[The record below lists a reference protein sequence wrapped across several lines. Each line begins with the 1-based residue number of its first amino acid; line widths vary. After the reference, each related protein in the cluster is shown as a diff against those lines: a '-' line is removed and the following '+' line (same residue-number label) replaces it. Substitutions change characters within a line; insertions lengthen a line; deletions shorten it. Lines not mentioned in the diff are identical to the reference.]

1 MTSADTNTRLE
12 SATGIDRTRPISF
25 SVDGQ
30 QYSGFAGDTIASA
43 LIAAGRIDCGNS
55 TYLGRARG
63 ILSAGIEESN
73 ALVRVKARI
82 PGDVSESMLPAT
94 RVPITEGLE
103 ADYLAGLGILDPGQD
118 ELVYEHKHVH
128 TDVLIIGAGP
138 AGLAAAC
145 EAGKSGARTLLLD
158 DRAAPG
164 GSLLSSSGATGSGGS
179 AETIDEVP
187 ATEWIES
194 TVNSFAEAE
203 ELTYRPNTTVF
214 GSYDSNYFVALED
227 RTLDLVENG
236 GRGRSTTSR
245 AGTRQR
251 VWHIRAKQVVLATG
265 AHERPIVFANN
276 DRPGIM
282 LASAVRTYLNRYGV
296 AAGQSVA
303 IAATNDSA
311 YELLADLHFAGIEV
325 PAIVDSRPTASAMAE
340 RVSQETGT
348 RLILGS
354 AVTDTA
360 GEGPAG
366 RISEITVAALDEDGV
381 ASDEGEDIDVDLL
394 AVAGGFS
401 PVIHL
406 HGQRKGPIE
415 WRADIAA
422 FVPRAPVRDQFT
434 VGAVNGDYSLEAALK
449 QGADAGSA
457 AASRTGF
464 TGSLDIPKAEPMTY
478 AQVRPLWLVTSASAD
493 HTDLTTHFIDF
504 QRDQSVAD
512 VQRAMNAGMRSVEH
526 IKRYT
531 SISTANDQGKTSA
544 VNAIG
549 AIAKVLGEND
559 LGSVGHTTFRAPF
572 APVPFAALAGRRKG
586 KLFDPARITSIHPW
600 HIDHGAEFE
609 DVGQWKRPWYYPQN
623 GEDMDAAVLRECKA
637 VRESVGFQDAS
648 TLGKI
653 EIRGTD
659 AGAFL
664 GQIYTNGFAKLKVGK
679 GRYGLMCKPDGMVFD
694 DGVTLRVAEDRYYM
708 TTTSGGAATVLE
720 WLEEWHQTE
729 WPHLDVTFTSVT
741 EEWSTVAVAGP
752 KSREVIAKLA
762 PHLDVSNEAFE
773 FMGFRETTLANGIP
787 ARICRISFSGE
798 LAFEINVENFYGL
811 AVWEAVAE
819 AGAEFGITPY
829 GTETMHVLRAEKG
842 FIIVGQDTDG
852 TVTPQDA
859 GMEWIVSKLKDFIG
873 KRSYSRIDTSREDR
887 KHLVG
892 VLPIDGTTRLAE
904 GAQLITSGTPL
915 TPEAGPVPMIGHVTS
930 SYISPSMDRPFGLAL
945 VENGRNRTGE
955 IVQSPVGGELVDVEI
970 TSPVFYDPEGN
981 RRDG

>member
-1 MTSADTNTRLE
+1 MTSTDTNSRLE
-12 SATGIDRTRPISF
+12 NATGIDRTRPIRF
-25 SVDGQ
+25 SVDGR

-63 ILSAGIEESN
+63 ILGAGIEESN
-73 ALVRVKARI
+73 ALVRVKGRI

-118 ELVYEHKHVH
+118 ELVYEHKHTH

-138 AGLAAAC
+138 AGLAAAR

-158 DRAAPG
+158 DRSAPG
-164 GSLLSSSGATGSGGS
+164 GSLLSSSADS
-179 AETIDEVP
+179 IDGMP

-194 TVNSFAEAE
+194 TVASFAEAE
-203 ELTYRPNTTVF
+203 ELTYRGNTTVF

-236 GRGRSTTSR
+236 GAGAQERGTSR

-251 VWHIRAKQVVLATG
+251 VWHIRAQQVVLATG

-311 YELLADLHFAGIEV
+311 YELLADLHTAGIEV
-325 PAIVDSRPTASAMAE
+325 PAVIDSRTTASAMAE
-340 RVSQETGT
+340 YVARETGT

-354 AVTDTA
+354 AVSDTS

-366 RISEITVAALDEDGV
+366 RVSAISVSGLDEDGV
-381 ASDEGEDIDVDLL
+381 AFGDPEIIDVDLL

-406 HGQRKGPIE
+406 HGQRKGPIV

-422 FVPRAPVRDQFT
+422 FVPTTPVRDQFT
-434 VGAVNGDYSLEAALK
+434 VGAVNGDYSLESALK
-449 QGADAGSA
+449 QGSEAGNEA
-457 AASRTGF
+457 ANRTGF
-464 TGSLDIPKAEPMTY
+464 SAALSVPTAASVPFAE
-478 AQVRPLWLVTSASAD
+478 ARPLWLVTSASAD
-493 HTDLTTHFIDF
+493 HTELTTHFIDF

-549 AIAKVLGEND
+549 AIAQVLGESD

-586 KLFDPARITSIHPW
+586 ELFDPARITSIHPW

-609 DVGQWKRPWYYPQN
+609 DVGQWKRPWYYPVD

-659 AGAFL
+659 AGKFL

-708 TTTSGGAATVLE
+708 TTTTGGAATVLE

-729 WPHLDVTFTSVT
+729 WPELDVVFTSVT
-741 EEWSTVAVAGP
+741 EEWSAIAIAGP

-773 FMGFRETTLANGIP
+773 FMGFRETTLASGIP

-798 LAFEINVENFYGL
+798 LAFEINVDTFYGL

-859 GMEWIVSKLKDFIG
+859 GMDWIVSKLKDFIG

-892 VLPIDGTTRLAE
+892 VLPVDGTTRLAE
-904 GAQLITSGTPL
+904 GAQLITSGTPV

-945 VENGRNRTGE
+945 VENGRNRVGE
-955 IVQSPVGGELVDVEI
+955 IAQSPIGDTLVDVEI

>member
-1 MTSADTNTRLE
+1 MTTAETNSRLE
-12 SATGIDRTRPISF
+12 NANGIDRTRPIRF
-25 SVDGQ
+25 RVDGR

-63 ILSAGIEESN
+63 ILGAGIEESN
-73 ALVRVKARI
+73 ALVRVKGRI

-138 AGLAAAC
+138 AGLAAAR

-158 DRAAPG
+158 DRSAPG
-164 GSLLSSSGATGSGGS
+164 GSLLSSSADSVDGM
-179 AETIDEVP
+179 P
-187 ATEWIES
+187 AAKWIES
-194 TVNSFAEAE
+194 TVASFAEAE
-203 ELTYRPNTTVF
+203 ELTYRGNTTVF

-227 RTLDLVENG
+227 RTLDLVESG
-236 GRGRSTTSR
+236 GSGAQERGTSR
-245 AGTRQR
+245 PGTRQQ
-251 VWHIRAKQVVLATG
+251 VWHIRAQQVVLATG

-311 YELLADLHFAGIEV
+311 YELLADLHTAGIEV
-325 PAIVDSRPTASAMAE
+325 PAVIDSRTTASAMAE
-340 RVSQETGT
+340 YVARETGT

-354 AVTDTA
+354 AVSDTA

-366 RISEITVAALDEDGV
+366 RVSAISVSGLDEDGV
-381 ASDEGEDIDVDLL
+381 AIGDPEIIDVDLL

-406 HGQRKGPIE
+406 HGQRKGPIA
-415 WRADIAA
+415 WRPDIAA
-422 FVPRAPVRDQFT
+422 FVPTAPVRDQFT
-434 VGAVNGDYSLEAALK
+434 VGALTGDYSLESALRQGSEAGHEAAK
-449 QGADAGSA
+449 
-457 AASRTGF
+457 RTGF
-464 TGSLDIPKAEPMTY
+464 SAALSVPRAASVPFAE
-478 AQVRPLWLVTSASAD
+478 ARPLWLVTSASAD
-493 HTDLTTHFIDF
+493 HAELTTHFIDF

-549 AIAKVLGEND
+549 AIAQVLGESD

-586 KLFDPARITSIHPW
+586 ELFDPARVTSIHPW
-600 HIDHGAEFE
+600 HIAHGAEFE
-609 DVGQWKRPWYYPQN
+609 DVGQWKRPWYYPAD

-659 AGAFL
+659 AGKFL

-708 TTTSGGAATVLE
+708 TTTTGGAATVLE

-729 WPHLDVTFTSVT
+729 WPELDVVFTSVT

-762 PHLDVSNEAFE
+762 PNLDVSNEAFE

-798 LAFEINVENFYGL
+798 LAFEINVDTFYGL
-811 AVWEAVAE
+811 TVWEAVAE

-859 GMEWIVSKLKDFIG
+859 GMDWIVSKLKDFIG

-892 VLPIDGTTRLAE
+892 VLPVDGTTRLAE

-945 VENGRNRTGE
+945 VENGRNRMGE
-955 IVQSPVGGELVDVEI
+955 IAQSPVGGELVDVEI